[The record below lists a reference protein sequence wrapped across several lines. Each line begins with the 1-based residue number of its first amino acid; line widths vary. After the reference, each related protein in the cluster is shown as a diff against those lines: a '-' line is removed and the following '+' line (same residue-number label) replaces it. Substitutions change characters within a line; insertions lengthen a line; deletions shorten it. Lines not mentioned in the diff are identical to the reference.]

1 VPLELEH
8 QSLTESI
15 FEAVTASHYEVFAGL
30 VGEYVRWCRDRYK
43 HDVWFVQEVFGHQS
57 LDSELQQLARS
68 YGPPRGKTLL
78 ASRDGQI
85 CGGGAYRRLADG
97 SCEMKRLFVP
107 DRFKG
112 HGIGRR
118 LCQALMTAARDEG
131 YALMRLDTATLLTEA
146 IGMYKSLGFREC
158 PPHRAYP
165 DELMSYLI
173 FMEVSLAHP

>member
-1 VPLELEH
+1 MA
-8 QSLTESI
+8 ESI
-15 FEAVTASHYEVFAGL
+15 FEAVTAGHYQIFAGL
-30 VGEYVRWCRDRYK
+30 VAEYVQWCRDRYQ
-43 HDVWFVQEVFGHQS
+43 HDVWFVREVFGHQS
-57 LDSELQQLARS
+57 LDSELQQLAQV
-68 YGPPRGKTLL
+68 YGPPQGKTLL

-85 CGGGAYRRLADG
+85 CGGGAYRRLPDG

-118 LCQALMTAARDEG
+118 LCRALMISARDEG
-131 YALMRLDTATLLTEA
+131 YAWMRLDTATLLTEA

-173 FMEVSLAHP
+173 FMEISLARPWAEPRKQ